1 MDKQVKEIL
10 CITQEEC
17 AEVVRA
23 ISKVFRFGM
32 DNEWNGQ
39 TNKEHLEEEL
49 GDLTAMMYILQ
60 MAGIVNEENIM
71 KAAEA
76 KTEKLAKWSNIDLS
90 KDK

>member
-1 MDKQVKEIL
+1 MDKVEKEIL
-10 CITQEEC
+10 CIAQEEC

-23 ISKVFRFGM
+23 ISKVFRFGL
-32 DNEWNGQ
+32 DSEWNGQ

-49 GDLTAMMYILQ
+49 GDVKAMLYLLEMS
-60 MAGIVNEENIM
+60 GIVSEQNVM

-76 KTEKLAKWSNIDLS
+76 KMEKLAKWSNINLS

>member
-1 MDKQVKEIL
+1 MDKVQKEIL
-10 CITQEEC
+10 CITQEEA

-32 DNEWNGQ
+32 ENEWNDQ

-49 GDLTAMMYILQ
+49 GDLKAMLYILETS
-60 MAGIVNEENIM
+60 GIVSEENIM

-76 KTEKLAKWSNIDLS
+76 KMEKLAKWSNIDLS
-90 KDK
+90 IDK

>member
-1 MDKQVKEIL
+1 MDREEKEIL
-10 CITQEEC
+10 CIAQEEA
-17 AEVVRA
+17 AEVIRA

-39 TNKEHLEEEL
+39 TNKDHLEEEL
-49 GDLTAMMYILQ
+49 GDLMAMVYILE
-60 MAGIVNEENIM
+60 MAGIVSEENVM

-76 KTEKLAKWSNIDLS
+76 KMEKLAKWSNIDLS

>member
-1 MDKQVKEIL
+1 MDKETKEIL
-10 CITQEEC
+10 CIAQEEC

-32 DNEWNGQ
+32 ENTWNEQ

-49 GDLTAMMYILQ
+49 GDVTAMLYILQ
-60 MAGIVNEENIM
+60 MSGIVSEENVI

-76 KTEKLAKWSNIDLS
+76 KMEKLAKWSNINLS
-90 KDK
+90 GDK

>member
-1 MDKQVKEIL
+1 MDKQTKEIL
-10 CITQEEC
+10 CITQEEA

-32 DNEWNGQ
+32 ENEWNDQ

-49 GDLTAMMYILQ
+49 GDLKAMLYILE
-60 MAGIVNEENIM
+60 MSGIVSEENVM

-76 KTEKLAKWSNIDLS
+76 KMEKLAKWSNIDLS